1 MRITLISVGIILCF
15 ILTFLKFRKNSKK
28 KRVLEFGF
36 IKKNKFL
43 FMKGEESEIIKN
55 ITSKIENN
63 TPKDFNLQI
72 DFKKLQNAGL
82 FDGRSIYKIFVN
94 EWSFKTKKELFVLNK
109 LQKTSNFCAII
120 LYYNDFKQKLYFNY
134 FTNLKFI
141 NLNDFNPELLFELNK
156 ININYPNQ
164 FEKIEEGIFV
174 NNEKVDFLQYK
185 NYRLESNYV
194 MQNLIVKTYNIIN
207 ETNLQSIFNLK
218 DCPVC
223 KIISFKNESLK
234 NQNLFVRIN
243 IKISN
248 EFCNVKKNNNHIEI
262 KYFDNTQQKIYFSEN
277 NFQFFIKKHKKNVF
291 LSVIFNKFK
300 ILSQSNLNLFIY
312 PNDIKIENIKNKL
325 LKNFCAIK
333 QILRLNFKSNCEK
346 LNNFINKN
354 LPDIFCKQYLN
365 CSSTSNINFEK
376 IKTIE
381 AFEKLKKYK
390 LNSFN
395 FTNFLFTKFLGIS
408 FVDNSIK
415 ISPNSNIDYFSFELH
430 LNNQNYLIKY
440 HSSKKKYIFYGG
452 LEFVNLNN
460 INLKYINDNVIT
472 FCS

>member
-1 MRITLISVGIILCF
+1 MKISLISVGIILCF
-15 ILTFLKFRKNSKK
+15 ILTFLKFRKKRKN
-28 KRVLEFGF
+28 KRVLEFG
-36 IKKNKFL
+36 IMKKNKFL
-43 FMKGEESEIIKN
+43 FMKGEENEIIKN

-72 DFKKLQNAGL
+72 DYKKLQNAGL
-82 FDGRSIYKIFVN
+82 FDGKSIYKMFVN
-94 EWSFKTKKELFVLNK
+94 DWSIKIKKELFLLNK

-120 LYYNDFKQKLYFNY
+120 LFYNNFNKKNY
-134 FTNLKFI
+134 FKYLTNLKFI

-156 ININYPNQ
+156 INVNYPNK
-164 FEKIEEGIFV
+164 FEKFEEGIFI

-194 MQNLIVKTYNIIN
+194 MQNLIVKTYNILD
-207 ETNLQSIFNLK
+207 ETNLQSIFNLQ

-223 KIISFKNESLK
+223 KILSLKNESLK
-234 NQNLFVRIN
+234 NQNVSVKIN
-243 IKISN
+243 IKIPN
-248 EFCNVKKNNNHIEI
+248 EFCNIKKFNNHLDI
-262 KYFDNTQQKIYFSEN
+262 KYFDNTQQKFYFSEN
-277 NFQFFIKKHKKNVF
+277 NFQFFIKKYQKNAF

-312 PNDIKIENIKNKL
+312 SNDIKIENIKNKL
-325 LKNFCAIK
+325 LKNVCAIK
-333 QILRLNFKSNCEK
+333 QVLSLNFKSNCEK

-354 LPDIFCKQYLN
+354 LPDIFCKQYLLFSN
-365 CSSTSNINFEK
+365 NSSFNLEN

-390 LNSFN
+390 FNSFR
-395 FTNFLFTKFLGIS
+395 FANFLFSNFLGIS
-408 FVDNSIK
+408 FVDNLIK
-415 ISPNSNIDYFSFELH
+415 ISPNSNIEYFSFELH

-440 HSSKKKYIFYGG
+440 QNLGKKYISYGG

>member
-1 MRITLISVGIILCF
+1 MRIILISVGIILCF
-15 ILTFLKFRKNSKK
+15 ILTFLKFRKNSKM
-28 KRVLEFGF
+28 KRVLEFGI

-55 ITSKIENN
+55 ITYKIENN

-120 LYYNDFKQKLYFNY
+120 LIYNDFKQKHYFKY

-194 MQNLIVKTYNIIN
+194 TQNLIVKTYNILD
-207 ETNLQSIFNLK
+207 ETNLQSIFDLK

-234 NQNLFVRIN
+234 NQNVFVRIN

-248 EFCNVKKNNNHIEI
+248 EFCNIKKFNNQLVI
-262 KYFDNTQQKIYFSEN
+262 KYFDNTQQKIYFFEN
-277 NFQFFIKKHKKNVF
+277 NFQFFIKKYKKNVF

-300 ILSQSNLNLFIY
+300 ILSQSNLNLFIC
-312 PNDIKIENIKNKL
+312 PNDIKIENLKNKL

-346 LNNFINKN
+346 LNNFINN
-354 LPDIFCKQYLN
+354 DLPNIFCKQYLN

-390 LNSFN
+390 LNAFSFA
-395 FTNFLFTKFLGIS
+395 NFLFTKFLGIS
-408 FVDNSIK
+408 FVDNLIK
-415 ISPNSNIDYFSFELH
+415 ISPNSNIDYFTFELP

-440 HSSKKKYIFYGG
+440 QNSGKKYISYGG

-460 INLKYINDNVIT
+460 INLKYINDSVIT